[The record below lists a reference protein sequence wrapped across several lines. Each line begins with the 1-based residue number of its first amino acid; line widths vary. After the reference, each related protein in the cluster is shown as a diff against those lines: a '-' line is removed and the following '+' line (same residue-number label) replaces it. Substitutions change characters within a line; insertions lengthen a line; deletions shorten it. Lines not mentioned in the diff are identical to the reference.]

1 MYIEGLDTVLVP
13 GFLNPGTR
21 HEAQPLMGVDERM
34 DSGKYQWNILDLLSF
49 VERRGWIQ
57 VKSMGIHIIDLLSLV
72 EMRGWIQV
80 NYLTAYDFRHKPKVH
95 RPNFLILTLSVPDI
109 HFFKSIAHF

>member
-1 MYIEGLDTVLVP
+1 MEYIRLALICGEERMDSGKKHGNTYNRPALI
-13 GFLNPGTR
+13 GG
-21 HEAQPLMGVDERM
+21 DERM
-34 DSGKYQWNILDLLSF
+34 DSGKYQWN
-49 VERRGWIQ
+49 
-57 VKSMGIHIIDLLSLV
+57 IIDLLSLV